1 MVVPLTS
8 LPEILRSAIYLI
20 STSLLY
26 PVIIVLLGLTALL
39 VVEIGMFSF
48 EWLAR
53 TGRLKR
59 GSVVEGKGE
68 KKRLKRFVAYF
79 AKREPK
85 DLERGV
91 VEAKTLIDRGE
102 FEEGIDVL
110 EDCTTRRFVYQ
121 FLDGLLAL
129 KAKDTKLNNPE
140 PVSAHLDIFSIN
152 LEKLL
157 QKLEIMVL
165 KRLERTRV
173 MVRLGPMFGLMGTLI
188 PMGPALIALTKGDVN
203 TLASNL
209 IIAFGTTVVG
219 LLIGGVSYLI
229 SMVRTRW
236 YKDDMNDIH
245 YICEVLFGGGE

>member
-1 MVVPLTS
+1 MVS
-8 LPEILRSAIYLI
+8 
-20 STSLLY
+20 
-26 PVIIVLLGLTALL
+26 
-39 VVEIGMFSF
+39 
-48 EWLAR
+48 
-53 TGRLKR
+53 
-59 GSVVEGKGE
+59 
-68 KKRLKRFVAYF
+68 
-79 AKREPK
+79 
-85 DLERGV
+85 
-91 VEAKTLIDRGE
+91 
-102 FEEGIDVL
+102 
-110 EDCTTRRFVYQ
+110 
-121 FLDGLLAL
+121 
-129 KAKDTKLNNPE
+129 
-140 PVSAHLDIFSIN
+140 
-152 LEKLL
+152 
-157 QKLEIMVL
+157 

>member
-1 MVVPLTS
+1 MVVLLTS
-8 LPEILRSAIYLI
+8 LPEVLRSAIYLI

-59 GSVVEGKGE
+59 GSGVEGKGE

-129 KAKDTKLNNPE
+129 KAKDTKLNNPK
-140 PVSAHLDIFSIN
+140 PVFAHLDIFSIN

-157 QKLEIMVL
+157 QKLEIMVS